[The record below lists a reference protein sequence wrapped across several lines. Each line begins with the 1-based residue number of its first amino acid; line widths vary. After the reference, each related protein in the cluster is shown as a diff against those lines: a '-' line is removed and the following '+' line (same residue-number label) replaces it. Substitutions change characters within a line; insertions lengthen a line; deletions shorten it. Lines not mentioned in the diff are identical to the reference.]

1 MVLDGRQAEAE
12 DEGAAGDAGPELSED
27 AAGKVG
33 SILEEFM
40 CNHDVEEA
48 ALCLTEL
55 HDKGY
60 PRGLLNEEIVHRG
73 LLLALDASEK
83 ECELMGR
90 MFGSL
95 LGDKLLSG
103 EDGARGFCKVLRD
116 LPDIAIDIP
125 KAPAL
130 LAGILRN
137 LAVDA
142 ALLDRALVAEGV
154 RALREACPSS
164 GKHFDGIA

>member
-1 MVLDGRQAEAE
+1 VEA
-12 DEGAAGDAGPELSED
+12 ELSEE
-27 AAGKVG
+27 AAVKVG

-40 CNHDVEEA
+40 CIYDVEEA
-48 ALCLTEL
+48 AQCIGEL
-55 HDKGY
+55 HEKGY

-73 LLLALDASEK
+73 LLLALDAGEK
-83 ECELMGR
+83 ECEHMGR

-95 LGDKLLSG
+95 LGDEVISG

-130 LAGILRN
+130 LAGILRDLCVDSQLVDRAV
-137 LAVDA
+137 LAEGLA
-142 ALLDRALVAEGV
+142 ALRD
-154 RALREACPSS
+154 ACPSS